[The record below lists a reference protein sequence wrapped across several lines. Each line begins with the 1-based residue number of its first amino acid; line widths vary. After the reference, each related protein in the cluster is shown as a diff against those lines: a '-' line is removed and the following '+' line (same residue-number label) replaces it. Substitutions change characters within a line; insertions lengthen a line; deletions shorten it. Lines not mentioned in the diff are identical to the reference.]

1 LPEYVAVK
9 PKKINIPIEKKT
21 HYPGRF
27 DLVRALSIVNEQYL
41 GQLRP
46 RQHINIELS

>member
-9 PKKINIPIEKKT
+9 PKKINIPIEKT
-21 HYPGRF
+21 PHYPGRF
-27 DLVRALSIVNEQYL
+27 DLVRALSIVNQQYL

-46 RQHINIELS
+46 HQHINIELS